1 MAHFPLARTRN
12 MARKEFA
19 HHEAVSALVREE
31 EGGYSA
37 AIAVKAL
44 DGMGAPRFHKIL
56 EGQTFKT
63 ADDADQAAAQQ
74 LERLID
80 IDAEGQLTWTAT
92 PFAATGGAS

>member
-1 MAHFPLARTRN
+1 
-12 MARKEFA
+12 MARKEFT

-56 EGQTFKT
+56 DGQKFKT
-63 ADDADQAAAQQ
+63 ADDADDAAALQ
-74 LERLID
+74 LERLVNVD
-80 IDAEGQLTWTAT
+80 EDGQLSWAT
-92 PFAATGGAS
+92 SAN

>member
-1 MAHFPLARTRN
+1 

-19 HHEAVSALVREE
+19 HHEAVSALVRED

-56 EGQTFKT
+56 DGQKFKT
-63 ADDADQAAAQQ
+63 ASDADDAAALQ
-74 LERLID
+74 LERLVD
-80 IDAEGQLTWTAT
+80 VDEGGQLSWAT
-92 PFAATGGAS
+92 SAN